1 MFDLLQDLSSAWLNG
16 AVRTLEGLRR
26 GLTSPFPVYED
37 PSPTTPSEVI
47 YEGGKLRLRYY
58 RPVGKPQ
65 ATPRLWV
72 YALIK
77 RPFILDRSPAIA

>member
-47 YEGGKLRLRYY
+47 YEGGK
-58 RPVGKPQ
+58 
-65 ATPRLWV
+65 W
-72 YALIK
+72 
-77 RPFILDRSPAIA
+77 